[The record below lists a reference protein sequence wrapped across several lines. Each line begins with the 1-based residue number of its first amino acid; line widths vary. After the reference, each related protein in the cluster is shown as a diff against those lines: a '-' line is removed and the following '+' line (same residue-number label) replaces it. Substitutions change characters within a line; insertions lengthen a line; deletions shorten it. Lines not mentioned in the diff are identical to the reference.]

1 MTTNDYTPWLSA
13 ILTVARHYRI
23 DLSEEN
29 IKVNLQWAKDSSLD
43 STLAH
48 IARQAG
54 LNLKIEK
61 FSPQLLDPWR
71 LPLVVEFEQGQVA
84 VLEKID
90 QQQQVSVQFSGEQ
103 GLAVLLPLDQIKQR
117 ATRVLVL
124 RPEISVQDV
133 RIDAYIKPYERNWFW
148 QIVLKD
154 WKRYGDIVLAS
165 FIANLLALSAMI
177 FSMQVYDR
185 VIPAQSV
192 PTLWVL
198 AGGVLLAFI
207 FEFAL
212 RIARIRISD
221 VIGKR
226 ADLKVSDRVFG
237 HALRIKNS
245 ERPKSTGSFIA
256 QIRELENIREL
267 ITSTTI
273 GAVADLPFFILFL
286 FVLWL
291 VGGHV
296 VWLVVLALPLIL
308 IPGILIQR
316 PLARLSVD
324 GMRESSIRSAM
335 LVEAVQGV
343 EDIKLLRA
351 EARFQNQWNHFN
363 DVSANISMQQRFL
376 AGLMTT
382 WTHQLQSG
390 MYVAVILAG
399 SFLVMS
405 GEMTTGALVACSI
418 LTSRMLSPIVQIS
431 SVMTR
436 WQQAKVARQSLDE
449 LMKKPVDQGTTQQL
463 LHRPLLQGSYELN
476 NVLFKYA
483 EQDQQATLAIK
494 QLSIKAGER
503 VAILGKNGAG
513 KTTLLQLMAAMQTA
527 SSGSVTLDGLDIG
540 LIDPSDVRRDVGLLN
555 QNAHLFYG
563 PIREN
568 VVMGAPL
575 ASDQDILNAL
585 ELTGALGFVQAKQDG
600 LNHLVME
607 GGLGLSGG
615 QKQAL
620 LLARTLIRQP
630 NVLLLDEPTAW
641 LDEVSE
647 KQLIQ
652 RMDSWLAHRTLIVAT
667 HRMAVLSLVQRII
680 VVNNGQIVMDGP
692 RDQILSQSRGGAA
705 PA

>member
-1 MTTNDYTPWLSA
+1 MSNQDYMPWLSA

-29 IKVNLQWAKDSSLD
+29 IRVNLQWAQGNSLD
-43 STLAH
+43 AVLNH

-61 FSPQLLDPWR
+61 FSPQQLDPWR

-103 GLAVLLPLDQIKQR
+103 GLSVLLSVAQIQAR

-133 RIDAYIKPYERNWFW
+133 RIDAYIKPYQRHWFW
-148 QIVLKD
+148 HIVLKD
-154 WKRYGDIVLAS
+154 WKRYGDIILAS

-192 PTLWVL
+192 STLWVL

-221 VIGKR
+221 IIGKR
-226 ADLKVSDRVFG
+226 ADLKVSDQVFG

-273 GAVADLPFFILFL
+273 AAVADLPFFILFL

-308 IPGILIQR
+308 IPGLLIQR
-316 PLARLSVD
+316 PLARLSVE
-324 GMRESSIRSAM
+324 GMREASIRSAM
-335 LVEAVQGV
+335 LVEAVQGI

-363 DVSANISMQQRFL
+363 DVSASISMQQRFL

-399 SFLVMS
+399 SFLVMQ
-405 GEMTTGALVACSI
+405 GDMTTGALVACSI
-418 LTSRMLSPIVQIS
+418 LTSRMLSPVVQVS

-449 LMKKPVDQGTTQQL
+449 LMKKPVDQADNQQL
-463 LHRPLLQGSYELN
+463 VHRPLLRGHYEFTN
-476 NVLFKYA
+476 TLFKYS
-483 EQDQQATLAIK
+483 EQDQQPILAIK
-494 QLSIKAGER
+494 QLTIRAGER
-503 VAILGKNGAG
+503 IAILGKNGAG
-513 KTTLLQLMAAMQTA
+513 KTTLLQLMSAMQTA
-527 SSGSVTLDGLDIG
+527 SSGSVTLDGLDIN
-540 LIDPSDVRRDVGLLN
+540 LIDPADVRRDVGLLN
-555 QNAHLFYG
+555 QNSHLFYG
-563 PIREN
+563 TIREN
-568 VVMGAPL
+568 VVMGSPL
-575 ASDQDILNAL
+575 VSDQDILDAL
-585 ELTGALGFVQAKQDG
+585 ELSGALPFVQAKQDG

-647 KQLIQ
+647 RQLIQ
-652 RMDSWLAHRTLIVAT
+652 RMDSWLAHRTLVVAT

-680 VVNNGQIVMDGP
+680 VVSNGQIVMDGP
-692 RDQILSQSRGGAA
+692 RDQILAQNRSGGSAA
-705 PA
+705 

>member
-1 MTTNDYTPWLSA
+1 MTNDDYTPWLSA

-29 IKVNLQWAKDSSLD
+29 IKVNLQWAKGGTLD
-43 STLAH
+43 GTLLH

-71 LPLVVEFEQGQVA
+71 LPLVVEFEQGQVG

-103 GLAVLLPLDQIKQR
+103 GLAVLLPLEQIKQR
-117 ATRVLVL
+117 ARRVLVL

-154 WKRYGDIVLAS
+154 WKRYGDIILAS

-207 FEFAL
+207 FEFSL

-221 VIGKR
+221 IIGKR

-273 GAVADLPFFILFL
+273 AAVADLPFFVLFL

-291 VGGHV
+291 VGGHL
-296 VWLVVLALPLIL
+296 VWLIILALPLIL

-316 PLARLSVD
+316 PLARLSVE
-324 GMRESSIRSAM
+324 GMREASIRSAM

-351 EARFQNQWNHFN
+351 EPRFQNQWNHFN
-363 DVSANISMQQRFL
+363 DVSASISMQQRTL
-376 AGLMTT
+376 AGFLTT
-382 WTHQLQSG
+382 WTHQLQSA

-405 GEMTTGALVACSI
+405 GDMTTGALVACSI
-418 LTSRMLSPIVQIS
+418 LTSRMLSPIVQVS

-436 WQQAKVARQSLDE
+436 WQQAKVARSSLDE
-449 LMKKPVDQGTTQQL
+449 LMKKPVDQASNQQL
-463 LHRPLLQGSYELN
+463 LHRPLLQGDYELS
-476 NVLFKYA
+476 NVLFKYGA
-483 EQDQQATLAIK
+483 QDQQPTLAIK
-494 QLSIKAGER
+494 QLNIRAGER
-503 VAILGKNGAG
+503 IAILGKNGAG
-513 KTTLLQLMAAMQTA
+513 KTTLLQLMSAMQTA
-527 SSGSVTLDGLDIG
+527 SSGSVRLDGLDIS

-563 PIREN
+563 TIREN
-568 VVMGAPL
+568 IVMGAPL
-575 ASDQDILNAL
+575 ASDEDILHAL
-585 ELTGALGFVQAKQDG
+585 ELTGALAFVQAKQDG
-600 LNHLVME
+600 LNHVIME

-652 RMDSWLAHRTLIVAT
+652 RLDGWLAHRTLVVAT

-692 RDQILSQSRGGAA
+692 RDQILSQNRGGGA

>member
-1 MTTNDYTPWLSA
+1 MTNNDYTPWLSA

-29 IKVNLQWAKDSSLD
+29 IRVNLQWTKDSSLD
-43 STLAH
+43 ATLAH

-71 LPLVVEFEQGQVA
+71 LPLVVEFEQGQVG

-90 QQQQVSVQFSGEQ
+90 QQQQVLVQFSGEQ
-103 GLAVLLPLDQIKQR
+103 GLAVLLPLDQIAAR

-133 RIDAYIKPYERNWFW
+133 RIDAYIKPYQRNWFW

-308 IPGILIQR
+308 IPGILIQP
-316 PLARLSVD
+316 PLARLSVE
-324 GMRESSIRSAM
+324 GMREASIRSAM

-405 GEMTTGALVACSI
+405 GDMTTGALVACSI

-449 LMKKPVDQGTTQQL
+449 LMKKPVDQAATQQL
-463 LHRPLLQGSYELN
+463 LHRPLLQGSYELS
-476 NVLFKYA
+476 NVLFKYS

-494 QLSIKAGER
+494 QLNIRAGER
-503 VAILGKNGAG
+503 IAVLGKNGAG

-527 SSGSVTLDGLDIG
+527 TSGSVKLDGLDIG
-540 LIDPSDVRRDVGLLN
+540 LIDPADVRRDVGLLN
-555 QNAHLFYG
+555 QNAQLFYG
-563 PIREN
+563 TIREN

-585 ELTGALGFVQAKQDG
+585 ELTGALPFVQAKQDG

-607 GGLGLSGG
+607 GGMGLSGG

-652 RMDSWLAHRTLIVAT
+652 RLDGWLAHRTLVIAT
-667 HRMAVLSLVQRII
+667 HRMAVLSLVERII

-692 RDQILSQSRGGAA
+692 RDQILSQNRAGGS